1 MKGYKLPFNDKFG
14 NPLHEGDRFR
24 YTAHKGYSLPNF
36 EGQIVW
42 IEEYAAF
49 GYKKSGPIHGFAAT
63 TPFTAHHEL
72 KKDFLSH
79 IERIE
84 P

>member
-49 GYKKSGPIHGFAAT
+49 GYEHEIAVLGKSVTF
-63 TPFTAHHEL
+63 FTAHHEL